1 MLESVYSV
9 IALVFVLVA
18 CVELC
23 DAATVVDVYR
33 LIQYD
38 LAGVPFGSRLAN
50 LNHHAASGF
59 APAADLSRTVVIVPV
74 RNVNI
79 SFIGGS
85 GSIGVCVFFRGS
97 FLFSSLVSCGE
108 VNEVSLSTI
117 ISSPYLHFLSRLI
130 VTKNLSFVT
139 SWVLIT
145 ILIGS
150 TFQNLQLQI
159 DTHIHWEKY

>member
-1 MLESVYSV
+1 MATRKGREGEMLESVYSV

-74 RNVNI
+74 RDINI
-79 SFIGGS
+79 TFIG
-85 GSIGVCVFFRGS
+85 
-97 FLFSSLVSCGE
+97 
-108 VNEVSLSTI
+108 
-117 ISSPYLHFLSRLI
+117 
-130 VTKNLSFVT
+130 
-139 SWVLIT
+139 
-145 ILIGS
+145 GS
-150 TFQNLQLQI
+150 TFQNPQI
-159 DTHIHWEKY
+159 PIDAHIPLGKMHLVAT